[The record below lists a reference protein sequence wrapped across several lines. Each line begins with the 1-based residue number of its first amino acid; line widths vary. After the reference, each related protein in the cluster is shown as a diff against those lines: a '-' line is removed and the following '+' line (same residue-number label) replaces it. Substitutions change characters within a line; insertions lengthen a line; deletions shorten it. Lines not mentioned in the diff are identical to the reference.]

1 MPIVTNTDR
10 FTLAAE
16 RFCAGLAQQRG
27 ITDAEQILDPGL
39 RALFEQYF
47 VLLRAREM
55 EGDPS
60 FEIAGMH
67 RKPASHYYSNRK
79 WKDRRR

>member
-39 RALFEQYF
+39 RA
-47 VLLRAREM
+47 REM